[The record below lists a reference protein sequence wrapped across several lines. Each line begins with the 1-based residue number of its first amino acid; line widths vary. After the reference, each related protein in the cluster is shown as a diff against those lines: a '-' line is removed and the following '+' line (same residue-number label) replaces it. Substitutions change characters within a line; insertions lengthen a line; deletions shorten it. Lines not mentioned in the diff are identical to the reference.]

1 MSFFGLSMARV
12 GVVAIGRNEGERLRR
27 CLLSLDPQ
35 AQPIVYVDSGSTDGS
50 AAMAQALG
58 VDVVAL
64 DLSQPFTAA
73 RARNCGFE
81 RLLRQA
87 PDIEFVQF
95 VDGDCEVAAGW
106 LAQAVAFLD
115 QGPKVAAAC
124 GRRRERHPEN
134 SVYNR
139 LCDIEWDTPI
149 GEAKACGGDALM
161 RVAAV
166 SEVGGY
172 DPTVIAA
179 EDDEI
184 CLRLRRAGWKI
195 MRIDGEMTLH
205 DADMV
210 RFRQWWKRATRA
222 GYAYT
227 LGAAMHGGPPERH
240 FVRERRRLV
249 VWGFLVPLVLL
260 AAAWPTYGLSLIGFL
275 LYPLQIYRVYRRT
288 RRRTARHSDAL
299 AFGVSCVLS
308 KLPEFV
314 GFCKYHLTRGRGRS
328 ARIIEYK

>member
-1 MSFFGLSMARV
+1 MARV

-27 CLLSLDPQ
+27 CLLSLDPR

-50 AAMAQALG
+50 AEMARSLG
-58 VDVVAL
+58 VEVVAL
-64 DLSQPFTAA
+64 DLTQPFTAA

-81 RLLRQA
+81 RLQQLDA
-87 PDIEFVQF
+87 DLEFVQF
-95 VDGDCEVAAGW
+95 VDGDCEVADGW
-106 LAQAVAFLD
+106 LAQAAAYLAVN
-115 QGPKVAAAC
+115 PKAAVVC

-134 SVYNR
+134 SVFNR

-149 GEAKACGGDALM
+149 GEARASGGDAMM

-166 SEVGGY
+166 SQVGGY

-195 MRIDGEMTLH
+195 MRIDAEMTSH
-205 DADMV
+205 DAAIV
-210 RFRQWWKRATRA
+210 RFRQWWKRAMRA

-260 AAAWPTYGLSLIGFL
+260 AAAWPTFGLSLLGFL
-275 LYPLQIYRVYRRT
+275 LYPLQVYRIYRRT
-288 RRRTARHSDAL
+288 RRRTARRSDAL
-299 AFGVSCVLS
+299 AFGVSCILS
-308 KLPEFV
+308 KFPEFV
-314 GFCKYHLTRGRGRS
+314 GFCKYQLTRRRGRS